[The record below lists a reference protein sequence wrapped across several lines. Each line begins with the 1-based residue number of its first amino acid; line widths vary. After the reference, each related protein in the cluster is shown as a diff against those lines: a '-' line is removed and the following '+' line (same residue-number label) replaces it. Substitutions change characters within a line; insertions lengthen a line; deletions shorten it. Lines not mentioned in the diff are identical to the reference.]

1 MIRKRG
7 RRQEGKVAIDKEKVN
22 KEIGRVCGW
31 TRATSELIRKRGR
44 RHGGKI
50 RIDKEKGL
58 KARGE
63 GSSYITK
70 LYYTI

>member
-7 RRQEGKVAIDKEKVN
+7 IRQLEGCAVGHGQLPI
-22 KEIGRVCGW
+22 
-31 TRATSELIRKRGR
+31 ELIRKRGR
-44 RHGGKI
+44 RHSGKVG
-50 RIDKEKGL
+50 IDKEKGL